1 MTLKN
6 NVKIG
11 SLSLKIHCKNDLI
24 LKITENKKKIRIYN
38 YGFTKPFLH
47 LNLFYLNIFI

>member
-11 SLSLKIHCKNDLI
+11 SLLFKIHCNNDLI
-24 LKITENKKKIRIYN
+24 LKITETKKKY
-38 YGFTKPFLH
+38 K
-47 LNLFYLNIFI
+47 NI

>member
-11 SLSLKIHCKNDLI
+11 SFYLKIHCNNDLI
-24 LKITENKKKIRIYN
+24 LKITETKKNNKNKIIMVS
-38 YGFTKPFLH
+38 H
-47 LNLFYLNIFI
+47 SHFYI